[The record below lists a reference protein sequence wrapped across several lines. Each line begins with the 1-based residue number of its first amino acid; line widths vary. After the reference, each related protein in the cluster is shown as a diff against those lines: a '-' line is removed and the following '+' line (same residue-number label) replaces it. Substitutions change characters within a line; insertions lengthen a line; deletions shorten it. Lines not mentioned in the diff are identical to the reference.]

1 MGRTIRQR
9 NILFL
14 DENNAC
20 LSQMAEAVAKHL
32 NPPKIRVFSAGVQPT
47 SIRPEVYDVMAELG
61 VSLQGQSS
69 KQVSDVPLNDIDL
82 VVSFGDA
89 DRKCATLPV
98 NAKVERWSMP
108 NLEPADSGKST
119 GLNFYREKRDEIDK
133 RVFALFMDYWRNG
146 A

>member
-1 MGRTIRQR
+1 MRRTIRER

-32 NPPKIRVFSAGVQPT
+32 NPPKIRIFSAGVQPT
-47 SIRPEVYDVMAELG
+47 DIRPEVYNVMAELG
-61 VSLQGQSS
+61 ISLQGQSS
-69 KQVSDVPLNDIDL
+69 KNLADIPLSEIDL

-89 DRKCATLPV
+89 DRRCAALPLK
-98 NAKVERWSMP
+98 AKLERWSIP
-108 NLEPADSGKST
+108 NLGSVESERPS
-119 GLNFYREKRDEIDK
+119 GLNRFREKRDEIDK
-133 RVFALFMDYWRNG
+133 RVFALFMDYWRNV

>member
-1 MGRTIRQR
+1 MKPNGFSRKENCYTRFSTSISISKLPQPTALPDKRRHFMGRTIRQR

-32 NPPKIRVFSAGVQPT
+32 NPPKIRVFNAGVQPT

-89 DRKCATLPV
+89 DRKCATL
-98 NAKVERWSMP
+98 
-108 NLEPADSGKST
+108 
-119 GLNFYREKRDEIDK
+119 
-133 RVFALFMDYWRNG
+133 
-146 A
+146 